1 MPLSTTETPAMSKPL
16 FAAVVIAMAAISFDR
31 AFSHDPVDEAHAPL
45 PGMSE
50 AAARQQAAVL
60 HKTMHSTLRVTHD
73 RYYVEDEGLP
83 IPAAVLKEV
92 FADIK
97 DTQNITLRWLA
108 VEGQAMNTDHK
119 AKDAFEKD
127 AVKALKSG
135 KKVFEQTQ
143 DGVYRRAG
151 AITLENHCLKCHVPD
166 RRSTRDR
173 TAGLL
178 IAIPIER

>member
-1 MPLSTTETPAMSKPL
+1 MLRLLITTIALVITVSSFEYAFSDD
-16 FAAVVIAMAAISFDR
+16 AAREPDASFD
-31 AFSHDPVDEAHAPL
+31 PV
-45 PGMSE
+45 SE
-50 AAARQQAAVL
+50 AAARRQAGIL
-60 HKTMHSTLRVTHD
+60 HRTMSSALRVTHD

-97 DTQNITLRWLA
+97 KEQNITLRWLV

-119 AKDAFEKD
+119 AQGDFEKA

-135 KKVFEQTQ
+135 KKVYEQTTE
-143 DGVYRRAG
+143 GVFRRAG

-178 IAIPIER
+178 ISIPVEP

>member
-1 MPLSTTETPAMSKPL
+1 MSKSL
-16 FAAVVIAMAAISFDR
+16 FAAVLIAIVVVSFAQ
-31 AFSHDPVDEAHAPL
+31 AFSNDPVDEPQAPTIR
-45 PGMSE
+45 MSE
-50 AAARQQAAVL
+50 SAAQQQATVL
-60 HKTMHSTLRVTHD
+60 HKTMQSTLRVTHD

-97 DTQNITLRWLA
+97 DTQDITLRWLA

-119 AKDAFEKD
+119 AQDAFEKD

-135 KKVFEQTQ
+135 KKVYEQTQ

-178 IAIPIER
+178 ISIPVER

>member
-1 MPLSTTETPAMSKPL
+1 
-16 FAAVVIAMAAISFDR
+16 
-31 AFSHDPVDEAHAPL
+31 
-45 PGMSE
+45 
-50 AAARQQAAVL
+50 
-60 HKTMHSTLRVTHD
+60 MHSTLRVTHD

-108 VEGQAMNTDHK
+108 VEGKAMNTDHK
-119 AKDAFEKD
+119 AQDTFEKD
-127 AVKALKSG
+127 AVKAG
-135 KKVFEQTQ
+135 KKVYEQTAE
-143 DGVYRRAG
+143 GVYRRAG
-151 AITLENHCLKCHVPD
+151 VITLENHCLKCHVPD

-178 IAIPIER
+178 ILIPVER

>member
-1 MPLSTTETPAMSKPL
+1 MFRPFSSMLL
-16 FAAVVIAMAAISFDR
+16 FVVVVSNGSFALGSESADESNSAEDRVAESAARREAAI
-31 AFSHDPVDEAHAPL
+31 
-45 PGMSE
+45 
-50 AAARQQAAVL
+50 L
-60 HKTMHSTLRVTHD
+60 HKMMDSALRVTHD

-97 DTQNITLRWLA
+97 ESQDITLRWLV

-119 AKDAFEKD
+119 AQNDFEKA

-135 KKVFEQTQ
+135 KKVYEQTT
-143 DGVYRRAG
+143 DGMFRRAG

-166 RRSTRDR
+166 RRSTRAR

-178 IAIPIER
+178 ISIPIN